1 MGHTPNRDEEIAM
14 GKYLV
19 LPRQAAKGVL
29 LGVSLI
35 FIAAVAAAR
44 FVSMPPAHGQ
54 ARAPLAAF
62 EPTYIPIAGSSPIS
76 ADSFLRA
83 DGSAFPASGLEG
95 RWTLVFFG
103 FTSCLDVCPT
113 TLQSLSAVARDLSSG
128 VAQGSTQIVFVSTD
142 PKHDSPARMR
152 AYLESFD
159 ARIVGLHGGDE
170 ALRRFSEAAGAGYGG
185 GDGDHS
191 TAIFVLDPSARPAGV
206 LLRSSEPARVVA
218 DLAKLKRAS
227 ANATKTALAD

>member
-1 MGHTPNRDEEIAM
+1 MGHIANRDEEIAM
-14 GKYLV
+14 GKYLA

-35 FIAAVAAAR
+35 VVAAVAAAR
-44 FVSMPPAHGQ
+44 FVPMPPGHGQ
-54 ARAPLAAF
+54 ARAPL
-62 EPTYIPIAGSSPIS
+62 EQTYISIAGSAPVS
-76 ADSFLRA
+76 AESFVRA
-83 DGSAFPASGLEG
+83 DGSAFPARGLEG

-142 PKHDSPARMR
+142 PGHDTPARMR

-159 ARIVGLHGGDE
+159 ARIVGLHGSDE

-191 TAIFVLDPSARPAGV
+191 TSIFVLDPSARPAGV

-227 ANATKTALAD
+227 ATKTARAD

>member
-1 MGHTPNRDEEIAM
+1 M
-14 GKYLV
+14 GKYLA

-35 FIAAVAAAR
+35 VVAAVAAAR
-44 FVSMPPAHGQ
+44 FIPVPPSPGP
-54 ARAPLAAF
+54 ARTPLAAL
-62 EPTYIPIAGSSPIS
+62 EQTYIPIAGSAQIS
-76 ADSFLRA
+76 MESFVRA
-83 DGSAFPASGLEG
+83 DGSAFPARGLEG

-103 FTSCLDVCPT
+103 FTSCPDVCPT
-113 TLQSLSAVARDLSSG
+113 ALQALSAVARDPASG

-142 PKHDSPARMR
+142 PGHDTPARMR

-159 ARIVGLHGGDE
+159 ARIVGLHGSDD

-191 TAIFVLDPSARPAGV
+191 TSIFVLDPHARAAGV
-206 LLRSSEPARVVA
+206 LLRSSEPALMVA
-218 DLAKLKRAS
+218 DLAKLRRAD
-227 ANATKTALAD
+227 AVAGLRAH

>member
-1 MGHTPNRDEEIAM
+1 MGHIANRDEEIAM

-35 FIAAVAAAR
+35 VVAAVAAAR
-44 FVSMPPAHGQ
+44 FVPMPPANGQ
-54 ARAPLAAF
+54 ARAPLAAL
-62 EPTYIPIAGSSPIS
+62 EQTYIPIAGSSPIS
-76 ADSFLRA
+76 AESFVRA
-83 DGSAFPASGLEG
+83 DGSAFPARGLEG

-142 PKHDSPARMR
+142 PKHDTPARMR

-159 ARIVGLHGGDE
+159 ARIVGLQGGDE

-227 ANATKTALAD
+227 ATKVARAD